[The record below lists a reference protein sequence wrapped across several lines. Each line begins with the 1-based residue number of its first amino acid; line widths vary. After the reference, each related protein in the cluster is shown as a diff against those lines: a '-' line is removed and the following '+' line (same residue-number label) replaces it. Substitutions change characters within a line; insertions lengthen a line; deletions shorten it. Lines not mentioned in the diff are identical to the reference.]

1 MHEEVKAINFFVLI
15 FKRNKDKEGSWV
27 DAFTTSW
34 KIKWKLRR
42 LKEGKHFSPQSE
54 VKITYDKSN
63 VPPKPLRELDYGD
76 GKKSSS
82 YSGLALKLW
91 CLGRKLLLTSF

>member
-1 MHEEVKAINFFVLI
+1 MRSQLHEKLSE
-15 FKRNKDKEGSWV
+15 
-27 DAFTTSW
+27 
-34 KIKWKLRR
+34 KLRR

-76 GKKSSS
+76 GKKKLIIQWIGFDTLMLGEKIAPNILLKYRNSFESSQR
-82 YSGLALKLW
+82 L
-91 CLGRKLLLTSF
+91 